1 MQKPNIDNHNNGL
14 KWESQKG
21 ERSKMLFQF
30 ECFTPPMH
38 FAWGAVLKEIM
49 YYVRAKFART

>member
-1 MQKPNIDNHNNGL
+1 MVLNGSH
-14 KWESQKG
+14 KKG
-21 ERSKMLFQF
+21 EKPKMLFQF

-49 YYVRAKFART
+49 YYVRANTVIARTTNTQ